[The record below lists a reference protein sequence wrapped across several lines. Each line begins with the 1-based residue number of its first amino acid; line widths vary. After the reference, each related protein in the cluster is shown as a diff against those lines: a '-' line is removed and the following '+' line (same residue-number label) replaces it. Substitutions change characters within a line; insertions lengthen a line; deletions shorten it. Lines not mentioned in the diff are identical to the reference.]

1 MTEGDKEKLNK
12 RYMKETTNENKKAII
27 KKNDN
32 GTYKIIDLNGNDYI
46 IHYKIGETEYKN
58 EFMKNLSWSDI
69 QDIIFMFHIEFVNF
83 EEIKKDFS
91 YKT

>member
-1 MTEGDKEKLNK
+1 
-12 RYMKETTNENKKAII
+12 MKETTNENKKAII

-46 IHYKIGETEYKN
+46 IRYKIGETEYKN

-83 EEIKKDFS
+83 KEIKKELT